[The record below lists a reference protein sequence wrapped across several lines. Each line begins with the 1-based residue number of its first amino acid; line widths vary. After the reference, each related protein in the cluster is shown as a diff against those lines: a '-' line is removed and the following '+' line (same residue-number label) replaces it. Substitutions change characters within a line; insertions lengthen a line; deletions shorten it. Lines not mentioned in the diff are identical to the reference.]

1 MTATRNEN
9 KTAPTATDEEAAPV
23 RDNTVARLTAVQA
36 ASDHAAMKVIPWR
49 DIWIALNLAKRRGN
63 VPMVNAFYDMLF
75 RDAVFD
81 DRGAWSLNI
90 PRPK

>member
-1 MTATRNEN
+1 MI
-9 KTAPTATDEEAAPV
+9 
-23 RDNTVARLTAVQA
+23 
-36 ASDHAAMKVIPWR
+36 S
-49 DIWIALNLAKRRGN
+49 
-63 VPMVNAFYDMLF
+63 AFYDMLF

>member
-1 MTATRNEN
+1 MTDTWNGRSTATPIPRREQRCTASTGTAQRNAQPA
-9 KTAPTATDEEAAPV
+9 TAY
-23 RDNTVARLTAVQA
+23 
-36 ASDHAAMKVIPWR
+36 ASRTVIPWS
-49 DIWIALNLAKRRGN
+49 DIWTSLNLAKGRGN
-63 VPMVNAFYDMLF
+63 GLMISAFYDMLF